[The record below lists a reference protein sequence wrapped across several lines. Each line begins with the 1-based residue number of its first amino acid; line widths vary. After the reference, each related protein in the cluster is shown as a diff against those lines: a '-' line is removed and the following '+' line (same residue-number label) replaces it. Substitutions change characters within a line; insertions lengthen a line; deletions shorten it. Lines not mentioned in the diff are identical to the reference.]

1 MTNKK
6 LRRKARKNKNPLS
19 NKNSQ
24 EINNN
29 DNFNIVLKKPLKQL
43 GDLSRTSKKKSK
55 DKIRKNN
62 REFKLIQLGM

>member
-6 LRRKARKNKNPLS
+6 LRRKARKNKDISL
-19 NKNSQ
+19 Q
-24 EINNN
+24 EISLIKKINNS
-29 DNFNIVLKKPLKQL
+29 NIVNTKPLKQL

>member
-6 LRRKARKNKNPLS
+6 LRRKARKNKDINL
-19 NKNSQ
+19 Q
-24 EINNN
+24 EISIIKINNS
-29 DNFNIVLKKPLKQL
+29 NIVNTKPLKQL

>member
-29 DNFNIVLKKPLKQL
+29 DNFNIVFKKPLKQL

>member
-6 LRRKARKNKNPLS
+6 LRLKARKNKDISL
-19 NKNSQ
+19 Q
-24 EINNN
+24 EISLIKKINNS
-29 DNFNIVLKKPLKQL
+29 NIVNTKPLKQL

>member
-6 LRRKARKNKNPLS
+6 LRRKARKNKDISL
-19 NKNSQ
+19 Q
-24 EINNN
+24 EISLTKKINNS
-29 DNFNIVLKKPLKQL
+29 NIVYTKPLKQL

-62 REFKLIQLGM
+62 REFKLIQLGI

>member
-29 DNFNIVLKKPLKQL
+29 DNFNIVFKKPLKQL
-43 GDLSRTSKKKSK
+43 GDLQEQAKKKV
-55 DKIRKNN
+55 KIK
-62 REFKLIQLGM
+62 

>member
-6 LRRKARKNKNPLS
+6 LRRKARKNKDISL
-19 NKNSQ
+19 Q
-24 EINNN
+24 EISIIKINNS
-29 DNFNIVLKKPLKQL
+29 NIVNTKPLKQL

-62 REFKLIQLGM
+62 REFKLIQLGI

>member
-6 LRRKARKNKNPLS
+6 LRRKARKNKDISL
-19 NKNSQ
+19 Q
-24 EINNN
+24 EISIIKINNS
-29 DNFNIVLKKPLKQL
+29 NIVNTKPLKQL